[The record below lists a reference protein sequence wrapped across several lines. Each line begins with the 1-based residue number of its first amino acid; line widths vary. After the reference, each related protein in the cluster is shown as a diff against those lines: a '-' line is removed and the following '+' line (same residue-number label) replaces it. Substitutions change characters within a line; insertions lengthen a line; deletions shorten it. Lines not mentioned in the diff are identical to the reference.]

1 MLGATSSDSQLGD
14 GSGSRGPASSLAKQS
29 ADGSLPFSLGFSQVD
44 RAVDDVRAFLDA
56 DAEGIADDWE

>member
-1 MLGATSSDSQLGD
+1 MLGATSSDSQLGVA
-14 GSGSRGPASSLAKQS
+14 SGGQTSSLAKLS
-29 ADGSLPFSLGFSQVD
+29 ADESLPFSLGFSQVD